1 MLSNQ
6 IRNSGS
12 LIDSVDAIRS
22 WRAVLLLLVTLACTA
37 VIMAFGGVMANLSLI
52 FTGLFA
58 LLAYVVLFYGVNA
71 VGMMMMDEAR
81 GEESRTA
88 LSAVLASVAVS
99 HRLIL
104 VFLLLA
110 GLYMAGFVA
119 LAIILL
125 LCKIP
130 LLGPL
135 LYTVV
140 FPVSVVVVGIALCAV
155 PTVVF
160 PLAAPAVWGGA
171 NTMQTVSQL
180 LAVGRRRLPMVLLL
194 MIAVML
200 ISSVVGLV
208 IGTILYAGTAATA
221 VLSAPILGIGGIF
234 GDVSG
239 AVSAADDARLSGYA
253 IATSV
258 GGGLL
263 VAVAFT
269 LPGMVY
275 LRGASDV
282 YLRAIDGL
290 DLESEQAEMDEKI
303 AAARA
308 AAQAMQAQAQ
318 AAVQKY
324 APKPATNAKA
334 APSTEPGAVE
344 PHFGPNTSDAAPAAG
359 NPTAPGTARAET
371 PAPDTQSTLFDT
383 ERAPL
388 SATPPPLPPVPPAAP
403 GETLSGLPPKP

>member
-12 LIDSVDAIRS
+12 LIDSVDAIRN

-37 VIMAFGGVMANLSLI
+37 VIMAFGGVMANLSLV

-81 GEESRTA
+81 GEHARTA

-135 LYTVV
+135 LYTLV
-140 FPVSVVVVGIALCAV
+140 FPVSVVIVGIALCAV

-234 GDVSG
+234 GDASG
-239 AVSAADDARLSGYA
+239 VVSAAEDARLNGYA

-290 DLESEQAEMDEKI
+290 DLESEQAEMDDKI
-303 AAARA
+303 ASARA
-308 AAQAMQAQAQ
+308 AAQALQAQAQ

-324 APKPATNAKA
+324 APKPAANTKA
-334 APSTEPGAVE
+334 PGAAAPGAVE
-344 PHFGPNTSDAAPAAG
+344 PHFDAHTSDVAPAAASGHTPTPAARAEAAPPSLQPTLFDADGTPLTTPPAASPAAPAEG
-359 NPTAPGTARAET
+359 
-371 PAPDTQSTLFDT
+371 PA
-383 ERAPL
+383 
-388 SATPPPLPPVPPAAP
+388 
-403 GETLSGLPPKP
+403 GLPPKQ

>member
-12 LIDSVDAIRS
+12 LIDSVDAIRN

-37 VIMAFGGVMANLSLI
+37 VIMAFGGVMANLSLV

-81 GEESRTA
+81 GEEARTA

-208 IGTILYAGTAATA
+208 IGSILYAGTAATA

-239 AVSAADDARLSGYA
+239 AVSAADDARLNGYA

-303 AAARA
+303 AVARA

-324 APKPATNAKA
+324 APKPAANAKSTPA
-334 APSTEPGAVE
+334 TEPGAVE
-344 PHFGPNTSDAAPAAG
+344 PHFGPGSSGVAPVAS
-359 NPTAPGTARAET
+359 RAET
-371 PAPDTQSTLFDT
+371 PAPDQQSTLFDT

-388 SATPPPLPPVPPAAP
+388 TATPPPPAPSATPDETP
-403 GETLSGLPPKP
+403 GGLPPKP

>member
-12 LIDSVDAIRS
+12 LIDSVDAIRN

-81 GEESRTA
+81 GEPARPT

-119 LAIILL
+119 LAIILF

-180 LAVGRRRLPMVLLL
+180 LAVARRRLPMVLLL

-221 VLSAPILGIGGIF
+221 VLSAPILGIGGVF
-234 GDVSG
+234 GDM
-239 AVSAADDARLSGYA
+239 ADTADARLTGYA

-290 DLESEQAEMDEKI
+290 DLETEQAEMDEKI

-308 AAQAMQAQAQ
+308 AAQTMQAQAQ
-318 AAVQKY
+318 AVVQKY
-324 APKPATNAKA
+324 APKPAASAKSP
-334 APSTEPGAVE
+334 PSTEPGAVE
-344 PHFGPNTSDAAPAAG
+344 PHFGPNPAAR
-359 NPTAPGTARAET
+359 PET
-371 PAPDTQSTLFDT
+371 PAPDVQSTLFDT

-388 SATPPPLPPVPPAAP
+388 TPTPPPPAPSATPDQTP
-403 GETLSGLPPKP
+403 GGLPPKL